1 MKKAKH
7 ILKAVASGLIW
18 GLGQVFN
25 KQYFKALFF
34 FLFFALMVGIELGTG
49 NYIQGYDP
57 YEEKLEGIDYG
68 ENLANNIYKAYQM
81 DVLDRKMQAVPA
93 FDEFYASHK
102 SDGFTNDEL
111 IEYLASD
118 ILNGSKIKYYL
129 LTDYIK
135 AMDTVKENDRASDL
149 YPEEDAEAISSLK
162 KFNAFLTTYQD
173 PNTLEE
179 YYQKT
184 VGTGTSQRNIYINV
198 SNEEDVLEK
207 EQIKDFYVLNRKNV
221 IYYDTATISK
231 YYIEVTSSD
240 SNVYYENIVNYKE
253 KTLKTDFDLS
263 SHSALKK
270 YVGNLYYNDTTV
282 YGYYSPE
289 VDGYKA
295 TTFTKFFCDEIKTS
309 LYGIGSNYDQTD
321 LGRFKLKVYFAMHPE
336 VKADFEKRFDNFFYD
351 RAGFFLE
358 GFWGVVTIGTTDSAN
373 YYQIKLLDKAIFV
386 EGGTPISTL
395 IVRGHL
401 SSYIMIRSLIALLLL
416 CYFIVIM
423 VWNIWDAYKTSVE
436 IETTGIRQKDAEY
449 FKKVYEGSFE
459 YIVLLPAIFVITFIS
474 IMPIVFSFLVAFT
487 SYSGQASDV
496 GLFDWVGFKNFAN
509 IFTFGGDIP
518 FAETFW
524 SVFVWTVIWA
534 VFSTVTVFFGGFFQA
549 LVINSEK
556 VPLKKFWRTILIL
569 PWAIPAI
576 ITQMVFA
583 NIFNEN
589 GVVNAVLQQIGVY
602 DTLIEWGWLGQKFSE
617 ITDPIQ
623 KMFYLGQDN
632 IQWFTNPYNKWFVRI
647 VLIVV
652 NIWLGFPYYMA
663 LMTSTMTGLDKTLYE
678 AAEIDGASKWQQLK
692 HITFPLVML
701 STAPLLVMCFSGNFN
716 NFGMIYFVT
725 QGGAHAGD
733 IATAYAGDTDILI
746 SWIYSLTV
754 NYKNYNM
761 ASVFSILIFFIVGS
775 IAAWNYSRTKA
786 FKED

>member
-25 KQYFKALFF
+25 KQYLKALFF
-34 FLFFALMVGIELGTG
+34 FLFFALMIGIEVGTG
-49 NYIQGYDP
+49 NYIGGFDP
-57 YEEKLEGIDYG
+57 YDEKLEGEDFG
-68 ENLANNIYKAYQM
+68 PNLANNVYKAYTM
-81 DVLDRKMQAVPA
+81 DVLDKKMQPVKA
-93 FDEFYASHK
+93 FDDFYAEHK
-102 SDGFTNDEL
+102 TDGFTNEEL
-111 IEYLASD
+111 IEYLAMD
-118 ILNGSKIKYYL
+118 IKNGSRIKYYL
-129 LTDYIK
+129 MTDYVK

-149 YPEEDAEAISSLK
+149 YPEEDAEAISTLK
-162 KFNAFLTTYQD
+162 KFNAFLTTYQN
-173 PNTLEE
+173 PTTLEE

-184 VGTGTSQRNIYINV
+184 IGTGTSARNVYVNL

-207 EQIKDFYVLNRKNV
+207 EAIANFYVLNRKNV
-221 IYYDTATISK
+221 IYYDKATYSN

-240 SNVYYENIVNYKE
+240 GNVYYENIQNYKE
-253 KTLKTDFDLS
+253 KTLKENFVLADHTQ
-263 SHSALKK
+263 LKK
-270 YVGNLYYNDTTV
+270 YVGSIYYNEEDV

-295 TTFTKFFCDEIKTS
+295 TPFTKFFSDEINTS
-309 LYGIGSNYDQTD
+309 LYGIGSRYDQTD
-321 LGRFKLKVYFAMHPE
+321 LGKFKLRVYFAMQPE
-336 VKADFEKRFDNFFYD
+336 IKEDFESRFDNFFYD

-373 YYQIKLLDKAIFV
+373 YYQVSLLDEPIHV
-386 EGGTPISTL
+386 ENGIAKETM

-416 CYFIVIM
+416 CYFLVIM
-423 VWNIWDAYKTSVE
+423 IWNISDAYKTSVE
-436 IETTGIRQKDAEY
+436 IEKTGIKQKDREY

-474 IMPIVFSFLVAFT
+474 IMPIIFSFLVAFT

-509 IFTFGGDIP
+509 IFSFGGDIP

-589 GVVNAVLQQIGVY
+589 GVINAVLQQIGVY
-602 DTLIEWGWLGQKFSE
+602 DVLIEWGWLGQKFSE
-617 ITDPIQ
+617 ITDPIK

>member
-25 KQYFKALFF
+25 KQYLKALFF
-34 FLFFALMVGIELGTG
+34 FLFFALMIGIEVGTG
-49 NYIQGYDP
+49 NYIDGYDP
-57 YEEKLEGIDYG
+57 YDEKLEGIDYG
-68 ENLANNIYKAYQM
+68 ENLANNIYRAYQM
-81 DVLDRKMQAVPA
+81 DVLDKKMKAVPE
-93 FDEFYASHK
+93 FDEFYETHK

-111 IEYLASD
+111 IEFLAQD
-118 ILNGSKIKYYL
+118 ILAGSRIKYYL
-129 LTDYIK
+129 MTDYIK

-149 YPEEDAEAISSLK
+149 YPDEDATEIEALK
-162 KFNAFLTTYQD
+162 KFDAFQTTYQD
-173 PNTLEE
+173 PTTLKE

-184 VGTGTSQRNIYINV
+184 VGAGMDARNIYINV
-198 SNEEDVLEK
+198 LDENDVLEK
-207 EQIKDFYVLNRKNV
+207 SAIAEFNVFNRKNV
-221 IYYDTATISK
+221 IYYDKATISK
-231 YYIEVTSSD
+231 YYIEVTSS
-240 SNVYYENIVNYKE
+240 NGEVFYENIQNRTE
-253 KTLKTDFDLS
+253 KVMKSDFTLSD
-263 SHSALKK
+263 HVQLKS
-270 YVGNLYYNDTTV
+270 YVGTIYYNETAL

-289 VDGYKA
+289 VDGYKS
-295 TTFTKFFCDEIKTS
+295 TTFTKFFSDEIATS
-309 LYGIGSNYDQTD
+309 LYGIGSSYDQTD
-321 LGRFKLKVYFAMHPE
+321 LGRFKLRVYFAMHPE
-336 VKADFEKRFDNFFYD
+336 LKEDFEERFDNFFYD
-351 RAGFFLE
+351 RAGFFLQ

-373 YYQIKLLDKAIFV
+373 YYQIRLLNDPIHV
-386 EGGTPISTL
+386 DGGTPISTL

-436 IETTGIRQKDAEY
+436 IEATGVRQKDAEY

-518 FAETFW
+518 FGETFW

-589 GVVNAVLQQIGVY
+589 GVINAVLQDIGVY
-602 DTLIEWGWLGQKFSE
+602 DVFIEWGILGQKFSD